1 MTEAVY
7 GRARFRYGWKKQ
19 VKCSSLLPPA
29 LFLRSNRTGGAATR
43 DE

>member
-19 VKCSSLLPPA
+19 VNSSSLLPSA
-29 LFLRSNRTGGAATR
+29 LFLRSRRTGGTATR
-43 DE
+43 FE